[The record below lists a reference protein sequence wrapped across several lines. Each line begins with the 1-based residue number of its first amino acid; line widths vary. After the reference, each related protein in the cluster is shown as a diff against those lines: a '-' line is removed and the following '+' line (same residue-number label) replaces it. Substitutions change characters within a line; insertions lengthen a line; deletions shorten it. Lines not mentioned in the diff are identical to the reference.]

1 MKSLLALL
9 ALALLA
15 AATAPGAAAQTK
27 YFCVKPDGAPV
38 CAIMVQPGARHDPS
52 VLCNLS
58 CAQCNLTCRAV
69 LRIQDGAAPDIE
81 NQVPVV
87 PVRPEALTGQDMQS
101 NIETPEYCAAQYQA
115 CLANCRRDPRNA
127 SNPAYMS
134 QCEAY
139 CQSVRSG
146 CGTGNAGR

>member
-1 MKSLLALL
+1 MKSLLTLL
-9 ALALLA
+9 VLSLFAVA
-15 AATAPGAAAQTK
+15 GASEASAQTK

-38 CAIMVQPGARHDPS
+38 CAILVPPGARHDPS

-58 CAQCNLTCRAV
+58 CTQCNLTCSAV
-69 LRIQDGAAPDIE
+69 LRVQNGTRPDLE

-87 PVRPEALTGQDMQS
+87 QVRPEALTGLDMQS

-127 SNPAYMS
+127 SSPTYMH

-139 CQSVRSG
+139 CASVRSG